1 MKVGYQTLTWANY
14 YKEYDIKEVVRKIGG
29 IGFKGIEFIEPI
41 SKLGRPGPLQKILD
55 KAGLEAA
62 SISCGLNMKPADTND
77 IDETNAR
84 VRFAGE
90 LGIKDAMLC
99 GGWLTDG
106 IKKEDSAYKLLAGK
120 LDACCGYASGLKI
133 NIAFHPHKDTIVET
147 REDIERLLRFTDK
160 PKLCL
165 DIAHLAA
172 CGSDP
177 IEAIK
182 KFRDI
187 TTYIHLKDWDIE
199 KENFVELGRGD
210 VDITGCL
217 SALDEIGYN
226 GWAVIELDRTSTTP
240 EESAKVNAEYLRK
253 AGLI

>member
-1 MKVGYQTLTWANY
+1 MKVGYQTLTWTNY
-14 YKEYDIKEVVRKIGG
+14 YKEYDIEEVIKKIGG

-41 SKLGRPGPLQKILD
+41 SKLGKPDSLQKILD
-55 KAGLEAA
+55 KAGLEAV
-62 SISCGLNMKPADTND
+62 SISCGLNMKPEDVSD
-77 IDETNAR
+77 IDETKAR

-90 LGIKDAMLC
+90 LGIKDVMLC
-99 GGWLTDG
+99 GGWLADG
-106 IKKEDSAYKLLAGK
+106 IKKEDSAYRLLAGK
-120 LDACCGYASGLKI
+120 LDACCEYASGLDI

-147 REDIERLLRFTDK
+147 RKDIERLLRFTDK

-177 IEAIK
+177 AETIRT
-182 KFRDI
+182 FRDI

-199 KENFVELGRGD
+199 KEKFVELGRGG

-217 SALDEIGYN
+217 SVLNEIGYN
-226 GWAVIELDRTSTTP
+226 GWAVIELDQTNTTP
-240 EESAKVNAEYLRK
+240 EESARINAEYLRK
-253 AGLI
+253 AGVI